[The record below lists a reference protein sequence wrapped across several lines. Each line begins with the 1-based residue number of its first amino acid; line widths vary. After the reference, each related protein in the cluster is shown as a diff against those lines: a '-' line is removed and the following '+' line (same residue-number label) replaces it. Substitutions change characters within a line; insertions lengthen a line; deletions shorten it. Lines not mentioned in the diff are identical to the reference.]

1 LYSYLPKLTIMKK
14 FCLIIASLIF
24 SQTYIHAQKGV
35 NKLTLAADIG
45 IPMGDFEEVA
55 KVGAGV
61 MGKFLFGVSES
72 GQITATTGVT
82 FYGGKSFDFID
93 PEVKLSLRVI
103 PILGGYRHNFN
114 GLFIEPQVGVGIF
127 GATAKYMGQSGS
139 NSDNG
144 FAWAVGFG
152 YSKNNFETGVRYQSF
167 ENDGSLSLVGIHVG
181 YNFSLGSKR

>member
-1 LYSYLPKLTIMKK
+1 MKK
-14 FCLIIASLIF
+14 FCLIVISLIAF
-24 SQTYIHAQKGV
+24 HASILAQKGV
-35 NKLTLAADIG
+35 NKLTLAADVA

-55 KVGAGV
+55 NIGAGV
-61 MGKFLFGVSES
+61 MGKFLFGISES

-82 FYGGKSFDFID
+82 FHGGKTDLFGQDI
-93 PEVKLSLRVI
+93 KLTMRVI

-127 GATAKYMGQSGS
+127 GATAKYMGESES

-144 FAWAVGFG
+144 FGWAIGFG

-167 ENDGSLSLVGIHVG
+167 ENDGSLSLVGIHIG
-181 YNFSLGSKR
+181 YNFNLGSKK